1 MMIINNAFE
10 NTVKQK
16 NDVVFFLKYLSK
28 LIDGILVSEQIKQ
41 TIKKEV
47 SILMNKGV
55 LPCLATILIGDDQ
68 ASATY
73 VKNKQTAA
81 SKVGIL
87 TRDIK
92 LPENIDQEKL
102 VSTINELNKDN
113 SVHGILVQLP
123 LPHHIESS
131 SITNVVNYEKDV
143 DGLTSYNLGL
153 LFEGTPKLIPCTP
166 LGILQLID
174 FYNIDVNGM
183 DVAIINRSNLVG
195 KPLGILLMNRDAT
208 VTFFH
213 SKSRNLE
220 DKLRNFDCII
230 TAVGDRKKF
239 TLKNNMVKDGVIIFD
254 VGISRTNGKIQG
266 DVDFKCIS
274 EKASYITPVPG
285 GVGPMT
291 VTMLLKNTVLAAT
304 NFYGKYN
311 N

>member
-1 MMIINNAFE
+1 M
-10 NTVKQK
+10 
-16 NDVVFFLKYLSK
+16 SK

-47 SILMNKGV
+47 SILKNKGV
-55 LPCLATILIGDDQ
+55 LPCLATILVGDDQ

-131 SITNVVNYEKDV
+131 ITNEVNYEKDV

-266 DVDFKCIS
+266 DVDFKSIS

-304 NFYGKYN
+304 NFNGKYN

>member
-1 MMIINNAFE
+1 M
-10 NTVKQK
+10 
-16 NDVVFFLKYLSK
+16 SK
-28 LIDGILVSEQIKQ
+28 LIDGTLVSEQIKQ

-47 SILMNKGV
+47 SILINKGI
-55 LPCLATILIGDDQ
+55 LPCLATILVGDDQ

-92 LPENIDQEKL
+92 LPDNTDQEKL

-123 LPHHIESS
+123 LPHHIES

-174 FYNIDVNGM
+174 FYNIDVHGM

-266 DVDFKCIS
+266 DVDFKSIS

-304 NFYGKYN
+304 NFNGKYN

>member
-1 MMIINNAFE
+1 M
-10 NTVKQK
+10 
-16 NDVVFFLKYLSK
+16 SK

-41 TIKKEV
+41 TIRKEV
-47 SILMNKGV
+47 SVLINKGIR
-55 LPCLATILIGDDQ
+55 PCLATILVGDDQ

-113 SVHGILVQLP
+113 NVHGILVQLP
-123 LPHHIESS
+123 LPHHIES

-239 TLKNNMVKDGVIIFD
+239 TLKKNMVRDGVIIFD

-266 DVDFKCIS
+266 DVDFQAVS

-304 NFYGKYN
+304 FVNRNYN

>member
-1 MMIINNAFE
+1 
-10 NTVKQK
+10 
-16 NDVVFFLKYLSK
+16 
-28 LIDGILVSEQIKQ
+28 
-41 TIKKEV
+41 
-47 SILMNKGV
+47 MNRGV
-55 LPCLATILIGDDQ
+55 LPCLATILVGHDQ

-92 LPENIDQEKL
+92 LPENIDQKKL

-123 LPHHIESS
+123 LPHHIES

-266 DVDFKCIS
+266 DVDFKSIS

-304 NFYGKYN
+304 NFNGKYN

>member
-1 MMIINNAFE
+1 M
-10 NTVKQK
+10 
-16 NDVVFFLKYLSK
+16 SK

-47 SILMNKGV
+47 SILMNRGV
-55 LPCLATILIGDDQ
+55 LPCLATILVGDDQ

-92 LPENIDQEKL
+92 LPENIDQKKL

-123 LPHHIESS
+123 LPHHIES

-266 DVDFKCIS
+266 DVDFKSIS

>member
-1 MMIINNAFE
+1 
-10 NTVKQK
+10 
-16 NDVVFFLKYLSK
+16 LSK

-41 TIKKEV
+41 TIRKEV
-47 SILMNKGV
+47 SVLINKGIR
-55 LPCLATILIGDDQ
+55 PCLATILVGDNH

-87 TRDIK
+87 TRDFK
-92 LPENIDQEKL
+92 LPENIEQEKL

-123 LPHHIESS
+123 LPHHIES

-174 FYNIDVNGM
+174 FYNIEVNGM

-239 TLKNNMVKDGVIIFD
+239 TLKKNMVRDGVIIFD

-266 DVDFKCIS
+266 DVDFQAVS

-304 NFYGKYN
+304 ISYRNYN